1 MNSTALGA
9 INKTESGI
17 MFKSNAHE
25 KFYYEKL
32 KEVQY
37 QDEYHMALFY
47 CLGINNDTR
56 QNFDRIYDLKNDCV
70 KPECLKEGW
79 QTSGS
84 KKVTRMAL
92 SLFCNGVPSIDEN
105 ESVKEQLHECR
116 QYTAEELFCCAYA
129 PFFWQAIRIRYPEY
143 ETYDREVYKLLGGL
157 D

>member
-9 INKTESGI
+9 TNKTESGI

-56 QNFDRIYDLKNDCV
+56 QNFDRIYDLKNGLCKARMLKRRLADKRKQKSNQNGI
-70 KPECLKEGW
+70 KPFLQWSTQHRRK
-79 QTSGS
+79 
-84 KKVTRMAL
+84 
-92 SLFCNGVPSIDEN
+92 
-105 ESVKEQLHECR
+105 
-116 QYTAEELFCCAYA
+116 
-129 PFFWQAIRIRYPEY
+129 
-143 ETYDREVYKLLGGL
+143 
-157 D
+157 